1 MSMQCSG
8 SIRWMLITTTGILTM
23 VSIVFTELLWARLP
37 EDFLMQCLTGLAGL
51 ALELCKFSLLPLSFL
66 QLRKRQW
73 LSGGFLMSLGSALF
87 VVSIGASVSFLETGQ
102 QRHEQRSLAWQQR
115 QETIAQLDNNI
126 TLGQESASIDI
137 RNGYRERGAVTLKQV
152 DQWQKERAS
161 LLSQPLANDGQMV
174 GLTEQQ
180 RFFAWLLL
188 ALLIDGCSVAGW
200 SILSGS
206 KKSLLNDRTVV
217 DNNVDVSECVE
228 SVIDPAIVERIISGE
243 PVIDPAIVD
252 RIISGEYGYK
262 ISIRG
267 VMEKEQLGYKKI
279 KPVFDQLESQGV
291 IKQAAK
297 GYELLDGKSYPLL

>member
-8 SIRWMLITTTGILTM
+8 SIRWMLITSTGILTM
-23 VSIVFTELLWARLP
+23 VSIVFTVLLWARLP
-37 EDFLMQCLTGLAGL
+37 EDFYMQCLTGVAGL
-51 ALELCKFSLLPLSFL
+51 ALELCKFSLLPLAFL

-73 LSGGFLMSLGSALF
+73 LSGVFLLALGSALF

-115 QETIAQLDNNI
+115 QETIDQLDNNI
-126 TLGQESASIDI
+126 MLGQESASIDI
-137 RNGYRERGAVTLKQV
+137 KNGYRERGAVTLTQV

-161 LLSQPLANDGQMV
+161 LLNQPLANDGQLI

-180 RFFAWLLL
+180 RFYAWLLL

-200 SILSGS
+200 TILSGS
-206 KKSLLNDRTVV
+206 KKLLLDDKTVV
-217 DNNVDVSECVE
+217 DNDVDDVPE
-228 SVIDPAIVERIISGE
+228 SAESFIDPAIVERISNGT
-243 PVIDPAIVD
+243 
-252 RIISGEYGYK
+252 YGYK

-279 KPVFDQLESQGV
+279 KPVFDQLEYQGV

-297 GYELLDGKSYPLL
+297 GYELLNGKSYPLL

>member
-1 MSMQCSG
+1 MSMHCSG
-8 SIRWMLITTTGILTM
+8 SIRWMLITSTAILTM
-23 VSIVFTELLWARLP
+23 VSIVFTVLLWARLP
-37 EDFLMQCLTGLAGL
+37 EDFFMQCLTGVAGL
-51 ALELCKFSLLPLSFL
+51 ALELCKFSLLPLAFL

-73 LSGGFLMSLGSALF
+73 LSGGFLLALGSALF

-137 RNGYRERGAVTLKQV
+137 KNGYRERGAVTLRQV
-152 DQWQKERAS
+152 DQWQKERAK
-161 LLSQPLANDGQMV
+161 LLSQPLSNDGQLI

-180 RFFAWLLL
+180 RFCAWLLL

-200 SILSGS
+200 TILSGS
-206 KKSLLNDRTVV
+206 KKSLLDDKTVV
-217 DNNVDVSECVE
+217 DNDVDGVSESVE
-228 SVIDPAIVERIISGE
+228 SFIDPAIVERISN
-243 PVIDPAIVD
+243 
-252 RIISGEYGYK
+252 GEYGYK

-279 KPVFDQLESQGV
+279 KPVFDQLEFQGV

-297 GYELLDGKSYPLL
+297 GYELLNGKSYPLL

>member
-8 SIRWMLITTTGILTM
+8 SIRWMLITSTAILTM
-23 VSIVFTELLWARLP
+23 VSIVFTVLLWARLP
-37 EDFLMQCLTGLAGL
+37 EDFFMQCLTGVAGL
-51 ALELCKFSLLPLSFL
+51 ALELCKFSLLPLAFL

-73 LSGGFLMSLGSALF
+73 LSGVFLLALGSALF

-115 QETIAQLDNNI
+115 QETIDQLDNNI
-126 TLGQESASIDI
+126 MLGQESASIDI
-137 RNGYRERGAVTLKQV
+137 KNGYRERGVVTLTQV

-161 LLSQPLANDGQMV
+161 LLSQPLSNDGQLI

-200 SILSGS
+200 SILAGQQ
-206 KKSLLNDRTVV
+206 RGTVV
-217 DNNVDVSECVE
+217 DKLVINSVVNNDVGNDANDFEPL
-228 SVIDPAIVERIISGE
+228 IDPAIVERISK
-243 PVIDPAIVD
+243 
-252 RIISGEYGYK
+252 GEYGFK

-267 VMEKEQLGYKKI
+267 VMEKERLGYQKI

-291 IKQAAK
+291 IKQATK
-297 GYELLDGKSYPLL
+297 GYELLNGKNFSLL